1 LSGPQVRIRADAR
14 RDLDR
19 HSDYL
24 LAEAGAAAAD
34 RFVSAARQSFDAIA
48 ENPGIG
54 PPLTSANPRL
64 AGMRKWRVK
73 GFPRILIF
81 YVPARHGVRIVRV
94 LHAAQDWW
102 ALVDVE

>member
-1 LSGPQVRIRADAR
+1 MNKPQVRIRAEAR
-14 RDLDR
+14 RDLDQYG
-19 HSDYL
+19 DYL
-24 LAEAGAAAAD
+24 LAEAGTASAD

-48 ENPGIG
+48 QNPKIG
-54 PPLTSANPRL
+54 PALTSANPRI

-81 YVPARHGVRIVRV
+81 YFPAPRGVRIVRI

-102 ALVDVE
+102 ALLDTD